1 MKLSTFN
8 VILALRVASNVFA
21 KDGSSILKGAVS
33 RGSSKRST
41 DEGALFLGLRG
52 VCYGEG
58 DCRGTK
64 YCQLSDG
71 DCRMADAPIS
81 GRCRR
86 THDFD
91 CDYSKVDKVCGCD
104 DKTYQNRCLARKAGV
119 NVMYEGSCP
128 EQCAIGEIPCR
139 RGQYCKVWDGM
150 CATAGVEGT
159 CEDMPDLSACFHGKD
174 QPVCGCD
181 GETYICRSEAERAG
195 VNVLHEGAC
204 ETAIV
209 NSGSP
214 TARAIDIFGGA
225 NAGCAA
231 STNIDVYDQN
241 GQDWQQWKF
250 NADGTIE
257 SVHCPGNVL
266 NIEYGSCTNGA
277 NIILYRKE
285 GVAWEQWFLESGMI
299 VSKHC
304 PSMVIEIDAPSGVD
318 QGNGA
323 NVKLGAVSGGWNQMW
338 KLQ

>member
-1 MKLSTFN
+1 
-8 VILALRVASNVFA
+8 
-21 KDGSSILKGAVS
+21 
-33 RGSSKRST
+33 
-41 DEGALFLGLRG
+41 
-52 VCYGEG
+52 
-58 DCRGTK
+58 
-64 YCQLSDG
+64 
-71 DCRMADAPIS
+71 
-81 GRCRR
+81 
-86 THDFD
+86 
-91 CDYSKVDKVCGCD
+91 
-104 DKTYQNRCLARKAGV
+104 
-119 NVMYEGSCP
+119 MYDEGSCP
-128 EQCAIGEIPCR
+128 EPCAIGKIPCK
-139 RGQYCKVWDGM
+139 RGQYCKIWDGM
-150 CATAGVEGT
+150 CATTGAEGT
-159 CEDMPDLSACFHGKD
+159 CEDTPDFSACVGGED

-181 GETYICRSEAERAG
+181 GETYLCRSEAERAG
-195 VNVLHEGAC
+195 ANVLHEGAC

-231 STNIDVYDQN
+231 TTNIDVYNQN

-266 NIEYGSCTNGA
+266 NIEYGSCTDGA
-277 NIILYRKE
+277 NISLYPKE

-304 PSMVIEIDAPSGVD
+304 PSMVIEVDAPNGVD

-323 NVKLGAVSGGWNQMW
+323 NIKLGAMSGGWNQMW